1 MLTKSAKFSLP
12 CLVSCFQGKDDF
24 MKSKSENKSELK
36 KWFSPS
42 IAIKC
47 SIDQINYDESKA
59 NYYSNPLCPSELL
72 NCEFPWGGG
81 ASGAVGS
88 ARHRESVWLLF

>member
-1 MLTKSAKFSLP
+1 MLRKSTNFSLSV
-12 CLVSCFQGKDDF
+12 LVSCGHDKDDF
-24 MKSKSENKSELK
+24 IKSNSKNKSELK

-81 ASGAVGS
+81 ASGAVGR